1 MTGKSESLRT
11 KTSTVYALVSRFL
24 SVRSAEYAS
33 LDDRRLLEV
42 TQSVPV
48 PPGCIG
54 SRGVV
59 LAACVEGIYG
69 IELSAT
75 LRLQARLTGTAP
87 DGRLRT
93 QSGREWLQTQSGEEW
108 LWTQSGREQWLWTWT
123 GREWLPRREWLQTW
137 IGREW
142 LQTQSGQEWRETLDA
157 WPRVAADLE
166 RTRVAA
172 DSECTRVAANTL
184 WSSTA
189 INSVSVFLG
198 PNGRILACSRS
209 NQQVHHFPGIILAP
223 SFPNDSANQGLA

>member
-1 MTGKSESLRT
+1 M
-11 KTSTVYALVSRFL
+11 
-24 SVRSAEYAS
+24 
-33 LDDRRLLEV
+33 
-42 TQSVPV
+42 
-48 PPGCIG
+48 
-54 SRGVV
+54 

-75 LRLQARLTGTAP
+75 LRLQARLTGTTP

-108 LWTQSGREQWLWTWT
+108 LWTQSGQEWLWTWT

-142 LQTQSGQEWRETLDA
+142 LQTQSGQEWRENPSLGA
-157 WPRVAADLE
+157 WP
-166 RTRVAA
+166 RVAA

-209 NQQVHHFPGIILAP
+209 NQQVHHFPRIILAP